1 MGFQVSPGVNV
12 TEKDLS
18 QIVPAVS
25 TTAAGFAAPFEW
37 GPAKTRV
44 LIDSENTLRRV
55 FGDPDEGNF
64 EYWFTAANFLGY
76 GNNLQVVRAV
86 DTSWLNADSH
96 SSGQSQIANRR
107 EFDDG
112 TDLNTSAHI
121 IGKYPGVRGNSI
133 AVHVFDGDGSTN
145 GLHGFTGSLNDTHV
159 RLKSNTGI
167 SGEIT
172 LHKGDILK
180 FNDRREHTV
189 MGVSGAADAE
199 EFTVIYGATGFT
211 GDNDASIDGG
221 GAVSYVE
228 IFPPLN
234 AAITDGSVLGTS
246 GNTSLKIF
254 NKYAKDFVNT
264 ATTTKDVEF
273 RGGTNDG
280 LNIVIV
286 DENGLFTGVKG
297 SLLEKFE
304 GVSKSR
310 DARDGNG
317 NSIFWKNVLNDQS
330 EFVYGNKDFA
340 GISST
345 AGLTATYAD
354 LTPAAATNIR
364 TGFSDQWYG
373 ALSGGAGEVTN
384 VTAAALYTDGY
395 DQFEDPETVDVSLIL
410 GGPANAVKDGLLIDL
425 ADKRKDCVAFVSTPV
440 SDIKNKTAEDATK
453 AIVDYK
459 RDTLNKDSSYAVID
473 GNYKVMLDRYNDVLR
488 DVPLNGDIAGL
499 AARTEQVADAWFSP
513 AGFNRGQLRG
523 VVRLGFNPSKT
534 HRDELYKNNI
544 NPVVSFPGQ
553 GTVLFGDKTMQTKP
567 SAFDRIN
574 VRRLFIVL
582 EKAISSA
589 SKFQLFELNDE
600 FTRAQFRNLVVPF
613 LRTVQGRRGI
623 TDFRVVCDETNNT
636 GEVIDRNEFVADI
649 FIKPARSINYI
660 QLNFIATRSGIE
672 FDELGLG

>member
-25 TTAAGFAAPFEW
+25 TTAAGFAAPFAW

-55 FGDPDEGNF
+55 FGDPDEENF

-86 DTSWLNADSH
+86 DTTWKNADNETG
-96 SSGQSQIANRR
+96 GQTQVANRR

-112 TDLNTSAHI
+112 SGLNTSAQI
-121 IGKYPGVRGNSI
+121 IAKYPGVRGNSI
-133 AVHVFDGDGSTN
+133 AIHVFDNDGSTS
-145 GLHGFTGSLNDTHV
+145 GLHGVTASLNANYV
-159 RLKSNTGI
+159 QLKS
-167 SGEIT
+167 SGVSGTIL

-180 FNDRREHTV
+180 FNDRKEHLV

-199 EFTVIYGATGFT
+199 EFTVTYGTSGWT
-211 GDNDASIDGG
+211 GDTDSADDGAG
-221 GAVSYVE
+221 NVSYIE
-228 IFPPLN
+228 IFPPLS
-234 AAITDGSVLGTS
+234 AAITDAGNS
-246 GNTSLKIF
+246 GTSLKVF
-254 NKYAKDFVNT
+254 NKYAKDFVL
-264 ATTTKDVEF
+264 APSTTPDVEL

-280 LNIVIV
+280 MNIAIV
-286 DENGLFTGVKG
+286 DEDGLFSGVKG
-297 SLLEKFE
+297 TLLEKFE

-330 EFVYGNKDFA
+330 AFVYGNADFQ
-340 GISST
+340 GITSA
-345 AGLTATYAD
+345 AGLTATYSTLD
-354 LTPAAATNIR
+354 PANSVNERA
-364 TGFSDQWYG
+364 GFGEMFYAG
-373 ALSGGAGEVTN
+373 LSGGVGSPSGVS
-384 VTAAALYTDGY
+384 AAALYTDGY

-410 GGPANAVKDGLLIDL
+410 GGPGEAVKDGLLIDL

-440 SDIKNKTAEDATK
+440 ADIKNKTAEDATK

-459 RDTLNKDSSYAVID
+459 KDTLNKDSSYAVID

-499 AARTEQVADAWFSP
+499 AARTEEIADAWFSP

-582 EKAISSA
+582 EKAIASA

-660 QLNFIATRSGIE
+660 QLNFIATRSGID
-672 FDELGLG
+672 FDEVGLG

>member
-25 TTAAGFAAPFEW
+25 TTSAGFAAPFAW

-44 LIDSENTLRRV
+44 LIDSELTLRRV
-55 FGDPDEGNF
+55 FGDPDEENF

-76 GNNLQVVRAV
+76 GNNLQIVRAV
-86 DTSWLNADSH
+86 DSTWKNADNETT
-96 SSGQSQIANRR
+96 GQTQVANRR
-107 EFDDG
+107 EFDEG
-112 TDLNTSAHI
+112 SGLNATAQI
-121 IGKYPGVRGNSI
+121 IGKYPGVRGNSLAI
-133 AVHVFDGDGSTN
+133 HVFDGDGSTS
-145 GLHGFTGSLNDTHV
+145 GLHGLTAGINSNFVVLKASGTGVGVCGDIL
-159 RLKSNTGI
+159 
-167 SGEIT
+167 

-180 FNDRREHTV
+180 FNGRKEHLV
-189 MGVSGAADAE
+189 VGVSGAADAE
-199 EFTVIYGATGFT
+199 EFTVRFGSTGSTLGSGA
-211 GDNDASIDGG
+211 DLGG
-221 GAVSYVE
+221 LTELSHVE
-228 IFPPLN
+228 IFPPLS
-234 AAITDGSVLGTS
+234 AAITQATSSGTS
-246 GNTSLKIF
+246 LQIF
-254 NKYAKDFVNT
+254 NKYAKDFTSVP
-264 ATTTKDVEF
+264 TTTQDVDF
-273 RGGTNDG
+273 RGGTNDA
-280 LNIVIV
+280 LNIAIV
-286 DENGLFTGVKG
+286 DEDGLFSGVKG

-317 NSIFWKNVLNDQS
+317 NSIFWKNILNDQS
-330 EFVYGNKDFA
+330 EFVYGNAEWA
-340 GISST
+340 GITST

-354 LTPAAATNIR
+354 LDPASPVNQRA
-364 TGFSDQWYG
+364 GFSGLFYAG
-373 ALSGGAGEVTN
+373 LSGGAGSPSGVS
-384 VTAAALYTDGY
+384 AAQLYTDGY
-395 DQFEDPETVDVSLIL
+395 DQFEDPETVDVALIL
-410 GGPANAVKDGLLIDL
+410 GGPGEAVKDGLLIDL

-459 RDTLNKDSSYAVID
+459 TGTLNKDSSYAVFD

-499 AARTEQVADAWFSP
+499 CARTEEIADAWFSP

-523 VVRLGFNPSKT
+523 VVRLGFNPTKT

-553 GTVLFGDKTMQTKP
+553 GTVLFGDKTLQSKP

-582 EKAISSA
+582 EKAIASA

-600 FTRAQFRNLVVPF
+600 FTRSQFRNLVVPF

>member
-25 TTAAGFAAPFEW
+25 TTAAGFAAPFAW
-37 GPAKTRV
+37 GPAKTRI
-44 LIDSENTLRRV
+44 LIDSENTLRRI
-55 FGDPDEGNF
+55 FGDPDEDNY

-76 GNNLQVVRAV
+76 GNNLQIVRAV
-86 DTSWLNADSH
+86 DSTWLNADTE
-96 SSGQSQIANRR
+96 SSSQVQVANRR
-107 EFDDG
+107 EFDAG
-112 TDLNTSAHI
+112 GGQAGAQFI
-121 IGKYPGVRGNSI
+121 AKYPGIRGNSI

-145 GLHGFTGSLNDTHV
+145 GLHGLTAGLNSNFVVLKASGAAVTGVCGDI
-159 RLKSNTGI
+159 K
-167 SGEIT
+167 

-189 MGVSGAADAE
+189 VGVSGAADAE
-199 EFTVIYGATGFT
+199 EFTVRYGSTGST
-211 GDNDASIDGG
+211 LGSGAAVGG
-221 GAVSYVE
+221 VSELSHIE

-234 AAITDGSVLGTS
+234 AAITQATS
-246 GNTSLKIF
+246 SGTSLKIF

-264 ATTTKDVEF
+264 PTTSTNVDF
-273 RGGTNDG
+273 RGGSGDE
-280 LNIVIV
+280 LNIAIV
-286 DENGLFTGVKG
+286 DEDGLFTGVKG
-297 SLLEKFE
+297 AILEKFE
-304 GVSKSR
+304 GVSKAR
-310 DARDGNG
+310 DAKDGDG
-317 NSIFWKNVLNDQS
+317 NSIFWKNAVNDRS
-330 EFVYGNKDFA
+330 DYVYGKADFTGIDSAGGLTTDFA
-340 GISST
+340 LLSNGD
-345 AGLTATYAD
+345 A
-354 LTPAAATNIR
+354 R
-364 TGFSDQWYG
+364 TGFDNMFYK
-373 ALSGGAGEVTN
+373 ALSGGAGQVSG
-384 VTAAALYTDGY
+384 VSAAALYTDGY

-410 GGPANAVKDGLLIDL
+410 GGPGNAVKDGLLVDL
-425 ADKRKDCVAFVSTPV
+425 CDKRKDCVAFISPPV
-440 SDIKNKTAEDATK
+440 ADLKNKTAEEATK
-453 AIVDYK
+453 SVVDYK

-473 GNYKVMLDRYNDVLR
+473 GNVKVMLDRYNDVLR
-488 DVPLNGDIAGL
+488 HVPLNGDIAGL
-499 AARTEQVADAWFSP
+499 AARTEEIADAWFSP

-553 GTVLFGDKTMQTKP
+553 GTVLFGDKTMQTKA

-582 EKAISSA
+582 EKAIASA

-649 FIKPARSINYI
+649 FVKPARSINYI
-660 QLNFIATRSGIE
+660 QLNFIATRSGID
-672 FDELGLG
+672 FDEVGLG

>member
-25 TTAAGFAAPFEW
+25 TTSAGFAAPFAW
-37 GPAKTRV
+37 GPAKTRI
-44 LIDSENTLRRV
+44 LIDSENTLRRI
-55 FGDPDEGNF
+55 FGDPDEDNY

-76 GNNLQVVRAV
+76 GNNLQIVRAV
-86 DTSWLNADSH
+86 DSTWLNADTE
-96 SSGQSQIANRR
+96 SSSQVQVANRR
-107 EFDDG
+107 EFDAG
-112 TDLNTSAHI
+112 GGQAAAQFI
-121 IGKYPGVRGNSI
+121 AKYPGIRGNSI
-133 AVHVFDGDGSTN
+133 AVHVFDGEGSTN
-145 GLHGFTGSLNDTHV
+145 GLHGLTAGVNSNFIQLKSAGNSGSLQ
-159 RLKSNTGI
+159 
-167 SGEIT
+167 

-189 MGVSGAADAE
+189 QGVSGAADAE
-199 EFTVIYGATGFT
+199 EFTVIFGTTGWT
-211 GDNDASIDGG
+211 GDTDSADDGAG
-221 GAVSYVE
+221 NVSYIE

-234 AAITDGSVLGTS
+234 AAITDAGSS
-246 GNTSLKIF
+246 GTSLKIF

-264 ATTTKDVEF
+264 PTTSSSVDF
-273 RGGTNDG
+273 RGGSGDE
-280 LNIVIV
+280 LNIAIV
-286 DENGLFTGVKG
+286 DEDGLFTGVKG
-297 SLLEKFE
+297 TVLEKFE
-304 GVSKSR
+304 GASKSR
-310 DARDGNG
+310 DATDGDG
-317 NSIFWKNVLNDQS
+317 NSIFWKNIVNDRS
-330 EFVYGNKDFA
+330 DFVYGKADFSG
-340 GISST
+340 GITSA
-345 AGLTATYAD
+345 AGLTADYTLLGNAD
-354 LTPAAATNIR
+354 AR
-364 TGFSDQWYG
+364 TGFDDMYYK
-373 ALSGGAGEVTN
+373 ALQGGAGAASGIS
-384 VTAAALYTDGY
+384 AAALYTDGY

-410 GGPANAVKDGLLIDL
+410 GGPGNAVKDGLLVDL
-425 ADKRKDCVAFVSTPV
+425 CDKRKDCVAFISPPV
-440 SDIKNKTAEDATK
+440 ADLKNKTAEEATK
-453 AIVDYK
+453 AVVDYK

-473 GNYKVMLDRYNDVLR
+473 GNVKVMLDRYNDVLR
-488 DVPLNGDIAGL
+488 HVPLNGDIAGL
-499 AARTEQVADAWFSP
+499 AARTEEIADAWFSP

-553 GTVLFGDKTMQTKP
+553 GTVLFGDKTMQTKA

-582 EKAISSA
+582 EKAIASA

-649 FIKPARSINYI
+649 FVKPARSINYI
-660 QLNFIATRSGIE
+660 QLNFIATRSGID
-672 FDELGLG
+672 FDEVGLG

>member
-25 TTAAGFAAPFEW
+25 TTSAGFAAPFAW
-37 GPAKTRV
+37 GPAKTRI
-44 LIDSENTLRRV
+44 LIDSENTLRRI
-55 FGDPDEGNF
+55 FGDPEEENYEF
-64 EYWFTAANFLGY
+64 WFTAANFLGY

-86 DTSWLNADSH
+86 DSTWLNADNETAD
-96 SSGQSQIANRR
+96 QTQVANRR
-107 EFDDG
+107 EFDEG
-112 TDLNTSAHI
+112 SGLNTSAQI

-133 AVHVFDGDGSTN
+133 AVHVFDGDGSTS
-145 GLHGFTGSLNDTHV
+145 GLHGVTASINSNFV
-159 RLKSNTGI
+159 QLKSNGGF
-167 SGEIT
+167 SGSIT

-180 FNDRREHTV
+180 FNDRREHLV
-189 MGVSGAADAE
+189 QGVSGAADAE
-199 EFTVIYGATGFT
+199 EFTVIYGGTGWT
-211 GDNDASIDGG
+211 GAADAGLDGG
-221 GAVSYVE
+221 SSVSFVE

-234 AAITDGSVLGTS
+234 AAITDSQTGG
-246 GNTSLKIF
+246 TSLKIF
-254 NKYAKDFVNT
+254 NKYAKDFV
-264 ATTTKDVEF
+264 AEPTTTASVEN
-273 RGGTNDG
+273 RGGTNDAM
-280 LNIVIV
+280 NIAIV
-286 DENGLFTGVKG
+286 DEDGLFTGVKG

-317 NSIFWKNVLNDQS
+317 NSIFWKNVLNDS
-330 EFVYGNKDFA
+330 SDFVYGNADFN

-345 AGLTATYAD
+345 AGLTATYAS
-354 LTPAAATNIR
+354 LAPLNAVNIR
-364 TGFSDQWYG
+364 TGFDASFYAG
-373 ALSGGAGEVTN
+373 LSGGAGSVSG
-384 VTAAALYTDGY
+384 VSAAALYTDGY

-410 GGPANAVKDGLLIDL
+410 GGPGNAVLDGLLVDL
-425 ADKRKDCVAFVSTPV
+425 CDKRKDCVAFISPPV
-440 SDIKNKTAEDATK
+440 ADVKNKTAEEATK
-453 AIVDYK
+453 AIIDYK
-459 RDTLNKDSSYAVID
+459 KTTLNKDSSYAVID
-473 GNYKVMLDRYNDVLR
+473 GNVKVMLDRYNDVLR
-488 DVPLNGDIAGL
+488 HVPLNGDIAGL
-499 AARTEQVADAWFSP
+499 AARTEEIADAWFSP

-523 VVRLGFNPSKT
+523 VVRLAFNPSKT

-553 GTVLFGDKTMQTKP
+553 GTVLFGDKTMQSKP

-582 EKAISSA
+582 EKAIASA

-600 FTRAQFRNLVVPF
+600 FTRSQFRNLVVPF

-649 FIKPARSINYI
+649 FVKPARSINYI
-660 QLNFIATRSGIE
+660 QLNFIATRSGID
-672 FDELGLG
+672 FDEVGLG